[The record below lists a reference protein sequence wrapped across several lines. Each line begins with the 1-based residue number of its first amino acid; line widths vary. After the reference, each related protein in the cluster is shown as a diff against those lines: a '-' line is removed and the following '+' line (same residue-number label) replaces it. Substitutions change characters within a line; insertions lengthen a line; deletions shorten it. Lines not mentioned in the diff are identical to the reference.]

1 MTQDRLGP
9 ADAEGSPPPTAAATN
24 PTTPFPESVTPAP
37 AATPASHWS
46 TPTPGRHV
54 SPLEAPRRSA
64 ARSALL
70 LVLGALVTVCVVLAG
85 VALVRGDLA
94 GGDPDAGLTPSD
106 DTAAAPNRTVD
117 PVAARMSALDGLLV
131 ERAEALLSRD
141 RERWLGTVDAASTAF
156 ATRQAA
162 VFDNLEQVPFNNIRF
177 EFAGNGPSL
186 DEDRSE
192 QVGPEAWVAR
202 VVTTY
207 RLAGGDDGD
216 VRRERYLTLV
226 KRDGRWLVADD
237 TDGGASANIWD
248 LGPVNV
254 VRGERTLVLG
264 TARTSMLEQ
273 IAALGDEAAAGVDEV
288 WGTHWPRKVVVLVPR
303 DQTEMAT
310 LLMRTD
316 ETGLDQIAAV
326 TTGEVGGDQSSSADR
341 VIVNPSGFGRLE
353 ALGRDVVLTHEFT
366 HVATRATGSAEVPIW
381 LSEGFADYVA
391 YQGTELSR
399 RQVAG
404 DVLDLVAQGEGP
416 TRLATDA
423 DFDPAT
429 GDIAPAY
436 SSSWLAAEMIAR
448 QWSEEDLVE
457 LYRAVDG
464 IGVAGA
470 SDPAPVPLGE
480 AMSGVLGISLT
491 EFEQRWLAY
500 LSDLSG

>member
-1 MTQDRLGP
+1 
-9 ADAEGSPPPTAAATN
+9 
-24 PTTPFPESVTPAP
+24 
-37 AATPASHWS
+37 
-46 TPTPGRHV
+46 
-54 SPLEAPRRSA
+54 
-64 ARSALL
+64 
-70 LVLGALVTVCVVLAG
+70 VVLAG
-85 VALVRGDLA
+85 VALVSGDLD
-94 GGDPDAGLTPSD
+94 GRDPDASLSPSD
-106 DTAAAPNRTVD
+106 ESAAAPNRTVD
-117 PVAARMSALDGLLV
+117 PEAARLSALDGLLV
-131 ERAEALLSRD
+131 ARADALLNRD
-141 RERWLGTVDAASTAF
+141 REGWLGTVDAVSSDF

-162 VFDNLEQVPFNNIRF
+162 VFDNLEKVPFNSIRF
-177 EFAGNGPSL
+177 EFAGDGPAL
-186 DEDRSE
+186 DESRSQ

-202 VVTTY
+202 VVTIY
-207 RLAGGDDGD
+207 RLAEADDAD
-216 VRRERYLTLV
+216 VRREQYLTLV
-226 KRDGRWLVADD
+226 NRDGRWLVADD
-237 TDGGASANIWD
+237 TDGGASSDIWD

-254 VRGERTLVLG
+254 VRGKRTLVLG
-264 TARTSMLEQ
+264 TAKTSMLEQ
-273 IAALGDEAAAGVDEV
+273 IAAIGDKAATKVDDV

-303 DQTEMAT
+303 DQTEMAK

-326 TTGEVGGDQSSSADR
+326 TTGEVRSDPSSSADR

-366 HVATRATGSAEVPIW
+366 HVATRATGGSDVPIW

-391 YQGTELSR
+391 YQKTDLSR

-436 SSSWLAAEMIAR
+436 SSSWLAAEMISR
-448 QWSEEDLVE
+448 EWSEEDLVD

-464 IGVAGA
+464 AGVAGA
-470 SDPAPVPLGE
+470 SDPAPVPVGE
-480 AMSGVLGISLT
+480 AVSSVLGISLT

-500 LSDLSG
+500 LSELSG